1 MIDWNIV
8 KNESTEAIN
17 EIIDNGANSQ
27 SIILVGEAKKDLSRI
42 TPENWKSLCEFY
54 LNNYKL
60 ACSNLNYESDIN
72 LILKVENYMLNN

>member
-1 MIDWNIV
+1 MIDWNRV
-8 KNESTEAIN
+8 KTESIEAIN
-17 EIIDNGANSQ
+17 EIIDSGANSQ

-60 ACSNLNYESDIN
+60 ACSNLNCESDMN
-72 LILKVENYMLNN
+72 LIQKADDYISNN